1 MKTLSLKEFFQKVN
15 YDWKKDEGQIKTICH
30 YTKTR
35 VNPNIKEVRLG
46 FGMEQTFLL
55 RAIAEWI
62 NAESFFEIGT
72 GRGTGSYAIAL
83 SPSIKDIH
91 TVDILNFKQ
100 KFSTAIGH
108 KPANVSL
115 SDIRDMIPFKEK
127 SKISFHH
134 RKEFAALR
142 AKFKNHFNLAFID
155 GDHTSKAV
163 ILEDYSVCQELVK
176 DDGLILWDDYDDDQ
190 FAVKGIVEELLAKDS
205 SLDAVLIEQR
215 GHLFPDKPAEKDKGV
230 VIMKRGKIF
239 NVQL

>member
-1 MKTLSLKEFFQKVN
+1 MKKLTLGEFFQKVN
-15 YDWKKDEGQIKTICH
+15 YNWKKDEEQIKTICH

-35 VNPNIKEVRLG
+35 VHPKIKEVRLS

-55 RAIAEWI
+55 KAITEWI

-72 GRGTGSYAIAL
+72 GRGTGSYAISLA
-83 SPSIKDIH
+83 PSIVDIH
-91 TVDILNFKQ
+91 TLDILNFKQ
-100 KFSTAIGH
+100 KFATAIGH

-127 SKISFHH
+127 SKVSFHH

-142 AKFKNHFNLAFID
+142 KKFKNHFDLAFID
-155 GDHTSKAV
+155 GDHTNKAV

-176 DDGLILWDDYDDDQ
+176 DNGLILWDDYDHDQ
-190 FAVKGIVEELLAKDS
+190 FAVKGIVEELLSKDP

-215 GHLFPDKPAEKDKGV
+215 GHLFPDRPAEKDKGV
-230 VIMKRGKIF
+230 VIMKRGNIF
-239 NVQL
+239 